1 MKTYLTL
8 LILSTLIL
16 FSCRTEK
23 KRNLNNQ
30 NFIFTIDFN
39 PSQSRAS
46 RIILQNKDNKATLM
60 LDYVYGNKRRK
71 PQKLNELVVL
81 KNETLP
87 FPEIASELFG
97 DTIFLKKVE
106 KLVVKKD
113 VFKKLNENL
122 ERIDLLKMENKDRI
136 LIDGISVYFKYEN
149 DSSSNQFYIK
159 NPMADDS
166 TEFLLINSL
175 FNLFENSYKTEES
188 KNYIA
193 HLKSYFEPFFLKE
206 TK

>member
-1 MKTYLTL
+1 
-8 LILSTLIL
+8 
-16 FSCRTEK
+16 
-23 KRNLNNQ
+23 
-30 NFIFTIDFN
+30 
-39 PSQSRAS
+39 
-46 RIILQNKDNKATLM
+46 M